1 MRSPRKHVKFGTALW
16 WTLFILPVV
25 AMAAIV
31 LKGAA
36 ASIEDG
42 ADEPDRYAAR
52 TAGPALPAPESQPT
66 AHLRNPA
73 LVTLSLPLELAGNG
87 SDPQLEM
94 GRSPLKELDEA
105 LAGFRDAVEEV
116 SDKLEEDA
124 VGREGGTNRG
134 GPAFNAAASDG
145 LMRVAMNAP
154 GVAAASARPAAR
166 NLNYKF
172 AADTAGALQS
182 LMTQLVLAQEPA
194 VEEAVD
200 ATEVSVEESL
210 GSGLV
215 NNFYFDTDLREALS
229 DIGDQTGAVIIPDA
243 QVQGFITLTL
253 TDVPLEKA
261 LELVLAGTG
270 YVVKRFPDYILVI
283 SPEPSSPSFGLI
295 SETRVVHLAHMPAE
309 SALSLLAEGF
319 QTFVRAEA
327 EANLLAITAPPAQM
341 DRILADIALFDRPP
355 RQVLLEVQVVV
366 IENDDMSNLGIQWQ
380 FPQLLA
386 GTFTNSDLDGTW
398 PWGVRVGL
406 TPGGEF
412 SNALA
417 LTLNLLE
424 QNDEGS
430 VVANPQI
437 VAQDGREALI
447 SVRTEEFFEIIT
459 QGFVINSQLEQI
471 DTGTLLKI
479 TPRIGPDGYIT
490 LDLHIEVSNVTARGE
505 NNLPVVTRRIVENRV
520 RVADG
525 GTAVVAGLMDN
536 RRRLTSE
543 RVPGLHRVPGFGR
556 IFRNDLNQGQ
566 NRQVAVFVT
575 PHVLYD
581 QGELPPEALAAREVP
596 AQIQLVGSEFREE
609 LQTSLNNA
617 GRN

>member
-1 MRSPRKHVKFGTALW
+1 MRSPRRHVKSRTALW
-16 WTLFILPVV
+16 RTLSIL
-25 AMAAIV
+25 AALALAGIL

-36 ASIEDG
+36 A
-42 ADEPDRYAAR
+42 
-52 TAGPALPAPESQPT
+52 
-66 AHLRNPA
+66 
-73 LVTLSLPLELAGNG
+73 
-87 SDPQLEM
+87 
-94 GRSPLKELDEA
+94 
-105 LAGFRDAVEEV
+105 
-116 SDKLEEDA
+116 
-124 VGREGGTNRG
+124 
-134 GPAFNAAASDG
+134 
-145 LMRVAMNAP
+145 
-154 GVAAASARPAAR
+154 
-166 NLNYKF
+166 
-172 AADTAGALQS
+172 
-182 LMTQLVLAQEPA
+182 QEP
-194 VEEAVD
+194 V
-200 ATEVSVEESL
+200 VEESL

-215 NNFYFDTDLREALS
+215 NNFYFDTDLREALTA
-229 DIGDQTGAVIIPDA
+229 IGDQTGAVIIPDA

-253 TDVPLEKA
+253 TDAPLEKA

-319 QTFVRAEA
+319 QTFVRAET
-327 EANLLAITAPPAQM
+327 ESNVLAITAPPAQM

-355 RQVLLEVQVVV
+355 RQILLEVQVVV
-366 IENDDMSNLGIQWQ
+366 IENDDMNNLGIQWQ

-386 GTFTNSDLDGTW
+386 GSYTNSDLHGRW
-398 PWGVRVGL
+398 PWEVQVGL
-406 TPGGEF
+406 APGGVF
-412 SNALA
+412 GNALG

-424 QNDEGS
+424 ENREGT
-430 VVANPQI
+430 VVARPQI
-437 VAQDGREALI
+437 VAQDGKEALI

-459 QGFVINSQLEQI
+459 QGFVVNSQLEQI

-479 TPRIGPDGYIT
+479 TPRIGADGQIT

-536 RRRLTSE
+536 RLLASTQ
-543 RVPGLHRVPGFGR
+543 RVPGIHRVPGFGR
-556 IFRNDLNQGQ
+556 VFRNENNLSA

-575 PHVLYD
+575 PHILYD
-581 QGELPPEALAAREVP
+581 RWELPPETLAAREVP
-596 AQIQLVGSEFREE
+596 VQIQLVGSEFREE